1 MDNLENPSASQSKP
15 AGHDGLHPT
24 DWRGQYISPKPASKH
39 NGHASRYRRL
49 RARADELVC
58 SASEANRPFL
68 QAQVEQRRNEGQKD
82 HSILSWLRPNC
93 RFDAFLGG
101 QSFLAAKPA
110 DYIRFLGTIRAEL
123 APRSLQ
129 LASTHLKTSWRDL
142 YNEDHL
148 PRDFRKALM
157 VKVPRDAPA
166 GQLVSDQ
173 DFQDLLLEA
182 ERLVGGSR
190 GVPSCITATALL
202 WTLMDAGLR
211 IHEAVGLL
219 VGDVELLPDG
229 RAYLHLRADG
239 RELKTGPRVV
249 PIYLAVPALKAL
261 LSVHAHDDGAASPLF
276 LNLRKRGG
284 DGRMTENGARRL
296 IHRLAESSGVNERR
310 PWDFNVT
317 PHDFRHTC
325 ATKKA
330 RLGWNAEDL
339 KKFFGWTSASR
350 MAAHYVHLN
359 YEDIGARVAK
369 DHGLVI
375 PGVSASS
382 IPPELRSL
390 VRDLVA
396 QELARR

>member
-1 MDNLENPSASQSKP
+1 MDQTLELSVSQSKP
-15 AGHDGLHPT
+15 SKPAGLHPT
-24 DWRGQYISPKPASKH
+24 DCRGQYVSPKPTSKH

-68 QAQVEQRRNEGQKD
+68 QAQVEQRRNERQKD

-93 RFDAFLGG
+93 RFDSFILGRPFLEA
-101 QSFLAAKPA
+101 QPA
-110 DYIRFLGTIRAEL
+110 DYIRFLSSVRAEL

-129 LASTHLKTSWRDL
+129 LASTQLKTSWRDL
-142 YNEDHL
+142 HNQDHL

-157 VKVPRDAPA
+157 VRVPKDAPA

-173 DFQDLLLEA
+173 DFQDLLLAA
-182 ERLVGGSR
+182 EQITGGCR
-190 GVPSCITATALL
+190 GVPNRITATALL

-249 PIYLAVPALKAL
+249 PIYAAVPALKAL
-261 LSVHAHDDGAASPLF
+261 LAVHPHLDGPASPLF
-276 LNLRKRGG
+276 LNRRHRGG
-284 DGRMTENGARRL
+284 DGRLTENGARRL
-296 IHRLAESSGVNERR
+296 IHGLAESSGVNERR

-330 RLGWNAEDL
+330 RLGWQADDL
-339 KKFFGWTSASR
+339 KKFFGWTNASR

-375 PGVSASS
+375 PGVSAPHV
-382 IPPELRSL
+382 PPELQSL
-390 VRDLVA
+390 VRELVA

>member
-1 MDNLENPSASQSKP
+1 
-15 AGHDGLHPT
+15 LHPT
-24 DWRGQYISPKPASKH
+24 DCRGQYISAKRTSKH

-58 SASEANRPFL
+58 SASEANRRFL
-68 QAQVEQRRNEGQKD
+68 LAQVEQRRNEGQKD
-82 HSILSWLRPNC
+82 HSILNWLRPNC
-93 RFDAFLGG
+93 RFDAFLLGKPF
-101 QSFLAAKPA
+101 QEAEPA
-110 DYIRFLGTIRAEL
+110 DYIRFLGSIRVEL

-129 LASTHLKTSWRDL
+129 LASTQLKTSWRDL
-142 YNEDHL
+142 HNEDHL

-173 DFQDLLLEA
+173 DFQDLLLAA
-182 ERLVGGSR
+182 EQLRGGSR

-261 LSVHAHDDGAASPLF
+261 LAVHPHDEGDSSPLF
-276 LNLRKRGG
+276 LNLRNRGG
-284 DGRMTENGARRL
+284 DGRMAENGARRL
-296 IHRLAESSGVNERR
+296 IYRLAQVSGVNDRR

-330 RLGWNAEDL
+330 RLGWNVEDL

-369 DHGLVI
+369 DLGLVI
-375 PGVSASS
+375 PGVSVPA
-382 IPPELRSL
+382 IPPELQSL
-390 VRDLVA
+390 VRELVA